1 MKRYFNIICSILL
14 LTSFSATLCAQD
26 IVLFKDGTSEKA
38 KIQEITNTEVKYKKF
53 SNLEGPTYT
62 VAKSS
67 ISSIQYQNGEQETF
81 TTTTAET
88 APVTIENPD
97 NTVSYF
103 KQQEILR
110 KIDRLETK
118 GRRKRVW
125 THILIWGG
133 LGSMAIGLTTDY
145 DGAMLIGSSAAL
157 AGLFTGNWKK
167 HYEEAE
173 ALRATLAYS
182 WDFKAGDCEIA
193 PSINLLSDHKHHERA
208 IGVGLNIKF

>member
-1 MKRYFNIICSILL
+1 MKHYFNILCSILL
-14 LTSFSATLCAQD
+14 LTSISTTLCAQD

-38 KIQEITNTEVKYKKF
+38 KIEEISLTEVKYKKF

-67 ISSIQYQNGEQETF
+67 ISSIQYQNGDQETF

-88 APVTIENPD
+88 SPVIANNPD
-97 NTVSYF
+97 NTISYF

-110 KIDRLETK
+110 QIDRLETK

-133 LGSMAIGLTTDY
+133 LGTVLTGLATDNVL
-145 DGAMLIGSSAAL
+145 GLVGVPAGL
-157 AGLFTGNWKK
+157 AGLFISDWQK

-173 ALRATLAYS
+173 ALRSTLAYS
-182 WDFKAGDCEIA
+182 WDFKTGDCEIA
-193 PSINLLSDHKHHERA
+193 PSINLLSDHKHHDTA
-208 IGVGLNIKF
+208 IGVGVNIKF